1 MSDVLL
7 TNHKDQ
13 LYAKIEFDLESVYQ
27 EKTSNFIYNGE
38 RITKFNFE
46 EFASDTKVIDDLFE
60 SIIDEVWHMHEV
72 EFANCQALTEEAEY
86 FGEFASKYLYNL
98 LDEDVQEHRQNEK
111 PSEESEDN
119 NDEVY
124 WC

>member
-7 TNHKDQ
+7 TNHKNQ
-13 LYAKIEFDLESVYQ
+13 LYSSIEFDLERLYQ
-27 EKTSNFIYNGE
+27 DKTSNFIYNGE

-60 SIIDEVWHMHEV
+60 SIIDEVWHMYEV

-86 FGEFASKYLYNL
+86 FSEKSSEYLYNL
-98 LDEDVQEHRQNEK
+98 LDEDLQEHRQEYRQSK
-111 PSEESEDN
+111 IPSEEPIDIGE
-119 NDEVY
+119 Y
-124 WC
+124 

>member
-72 EFANCQALTEEAEY
+72 EFANSHALTEEAEY
-86 FGEFASKYLYNL
+86 FNEFASEYLYNL
-98 LDEDVQEHRQNEK
+98 LDEDLQEHRQSEM
-111 PSEESEDN
+111 PSEEPINME
-119 NDEVY
+119 EL
-124 WC
+124 

>member
-1 MSDVLL
+1 MD
-7 TNHKDQ
+7 K
-13 LYAKIEFDLESVYQ
+13 
-27 EKTSNFIYNGE
+27 
-38 RITKFNFE
+38 
-46 EFASDTKVIDDLFE
+46 
-60 SIIDEVWHMHEV
+60 
-72 EFANCQALTEEAEY
+72 
-86 FGEFASKYLYNL
+86 LYNF

>member
-98 LDEDVQEHRQNEK
+98 LDDDLQEHRESEK

-119 NDEVY
+119 DDEVY